1 MSFTEVQRMSGW
13 VNASS
18 RGSGMV
24 NKDHEDHVEFKSVT
38 EGS

>member
-1 MSFTEVQRMSGW
+1 MSFKEFQRMSGW
-13 VNASS
+13 VNDRS

-38 EGS
+38 EGP